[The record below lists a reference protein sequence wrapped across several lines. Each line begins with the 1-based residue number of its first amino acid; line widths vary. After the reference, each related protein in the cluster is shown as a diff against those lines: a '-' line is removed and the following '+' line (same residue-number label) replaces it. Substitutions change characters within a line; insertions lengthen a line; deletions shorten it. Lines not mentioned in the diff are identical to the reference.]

1 MFPDTHGKEGPWRE
15 RPPPPSEHS
24 AFLDTLG
31 RYGTPVAGLSLGV
44 GAGHQESG
52 DRLCW
57 CLRYPMDDT
66 APLGKPLHGCG
77 HRRVTLSQGFKAQ
90 RRFQLLRWTMAKPPT
105 FSRGRALIDTKA
117 ERFPRSTIGARHS
130 VCGIAQRS
138 ERKGQSTGKIIEAH
152 EGEEM
157 RVKSCRRNS
166 ITPRYKNCHAK
177 PTVVTKVQTVQRITS
192 SSKRVKNRCKV

>member
-1 MFPDTHGKEGPWRE
+1 MGRKNHGGND
-15 RPPPPSEHS
+15 PPPPEHS

-31 RYGTPVAGLSLGV
+31 RYDAAVAGLSLGV
-44 GAGHQESG
+44 GAGHQESR
-52 DRLCW
+52 DRSCW
-57 CLRYPMDDT
+57 CLRHPMDDAT
-66 APLGKPLHGCG
+66 LLGKPLHGSG
-77 HRRVTLSQGFKAQ
+77 HRRVTLSQGFKAR
-90 RRFQLLRWTMAKPPT
+90 RRFQLLHWTMAKPLTP
-105 FSRGRALIDTKA
+105 SRGRALIYTKA

-138 ERKGQSTGKIIEAH
+138 ERKGQSTGKTIKAH

-192 SSKRVKNRCKV
+192 LSKRVKNKFKV